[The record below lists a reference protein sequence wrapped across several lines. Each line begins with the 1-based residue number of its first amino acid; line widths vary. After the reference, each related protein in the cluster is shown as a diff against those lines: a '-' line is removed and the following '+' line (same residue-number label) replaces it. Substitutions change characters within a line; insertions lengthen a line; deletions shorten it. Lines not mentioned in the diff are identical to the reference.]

1 MKRDLSS
8 IDILGVAVATATMDA
23 AVDAVEAAC
32 DSGKTARLFY
42 ANAHTL
48 NLAWRDPRYRAVLS
62 DADLVLNDGAG
73 VALAARLQGTRF
85 PANLNG
91 SDFNPR
97 ILELAARR
105 GWPVFLL
112 GAAPGVAKRSAQ
124 EMRKRIP
131 SLHVCGTQHG
141 YFDQQETE
149 SVVAAIRDSGA
160 EVLMVALGNPLQEL
174 FIDEHI
180 EATGARLGVGVGAF
194 LDFTAGEVPR
204 APAWMNRLGIEWLYR
219 LAREPGRLWRRY
231 MVGNPVFLAR
241 LLRQRLRR
249 ARNEPLP

>member
-1 MKRDLSS
+1 MKGDLSS
-8 IDILGVAVATATMDA
+8 IDILGVGVATVTMDA

-32 DSGKTARLFY
+32 DSGTAARLFY

-48 NLAWRDPRYRAVLS
+48 NLAWRDPRYRAVLM

-112 GAAPGVAKRSAQ
+112 GAAPGVARRSAE
-124 EMRKRIP
+124 EMRKRAP
-131 SLHVCGTQHG
+131 NLHVCGTHHG
-141 YFDQQETE
+141 YFDPQETE

-160 EVLMVALGNPLQEL
+160 EVLMVALGNPFQEV

-219 LAREPGRLWRRY
+219 LAREPRRLWRRY
-231 MVGNPVFLAR
+231 MVGNPVFVAR
-241 LLRQRLRR
+241 LLRQRLGRV
-249 ARNEPLP
+249 RNEPLP